1 VQARRIRYG
10 VVDSTSE
17 RAFAEIA
24 AGRALHFDVHVA
36 EGQTTGRGR
45 LGRIW
50 HSAPGEG
57 LYASVVLM
65 PAQPWSP
72 AALTMALGLATLD
85 AVRELGLARASLKWP
100 NDVMVDG
107 AKLAGVLAETRDL
120 DPRRPAYVAGIG
132 VNVRQRSFAPAL
144 VAERS
149 VTSLLASGVTCWV
162 EDVLGAVLDALPV
175 RCAQI
180 DSDVARL
187 EQDFVRAAGLEDRA
201 LRADVAAGSFEGQLQ
216 SLSVADGLRLRGARG
231 ESWRFALE
239 HVRALAT
246 L

>member
-1 VQARRIRYG
+1 MNTRRIRHG

-36 EGQTTGRGR
+36 EGQTAGRGR
-45 LGRIW
+45 LGRAW
-50 HSAPGEG
+50 HSAAGEG
-57 LYASVVLM
+57 LYASVVLR
-65 PAQPWSP
+65 PAAPWSA

-85 AVRELGLARASLKWP
+85 AVRALGVERARLKWP
-100 NDVMVDG
+100 NDVVVDG

-132 VNVRQRSFAPAL
+132 VNVSQRRFAAEL
-144 VAERS
+144 VAERA
-149 VTSLLASGVTCWV
+149 VTSLILCGVACRI
-162 EDVLGAVLDALPV
+162 EDVLDVLLQALRA

-180 DSDVARL
+180 ESDVTGL
-187 EQDFVRAAGLEDRA
+187 EQDFVRAAGLDGGA
-201 LRADVAAGSFEGQLQ
+201 VRADVAAGSFEGRLE
-216 SLSVADGLRLRGARG
+216 SLTVADGVRLRGARG

-239 HVRALAT
+239 HVRALVA